1 LLRIAMISMLAFL
14 VAGSMF
20 SAEVWAEEENLLEIE
35 FDEITVFHPS
45 DWLGHGNLDDV
56 FYLFPL
62 EAEYEDFLVNIN
74 FIIEAGEEKQEE
86 EFGEEFI
93 ATLEAS
99 IEDFS
104 LKEKEEIMIDGQS
117 GFKLVSTGYLPEIF
131 PGKIKWMQFITSL
144 EKARYLVITY
154 TASKESFPDFE
165 EEAVG
170 IILETKIH

>member
-1 LLRIAMISMLAFL
+1 MLRIAMFSMLALL

-20 SAEVWAEEENLLEIE
+20 STEVWAEEENLLEIE

-62 EAEYEDFLVNIN
+62 EAEYEDFMANIN
-74 FIIEAGEEKQEE
+74 FIIEEGEENKEE

-93 ATLEAS
+93 VTMEES
-99 IEDFS
+99 IEDFT
-104 LKEKEEIMIDGQS
+104 LKGKEEIMIDGQS
-117 GFKLVSTGYLPEIF
+117 GYKLVSTGYLPDIF

-154 TASKESFPDFE
+154 TASEESFPDFE
-165 EEAVG
+165 EEALD
-170 IILETKIH
+170 IIMETKIH